1 MGLFILAQPRQPRSG
16 ELQPVEADSHDALVH
31 VRLERAG
38 VALDRAVRFPVGP
51 LVVPGVAVAPH
62 GVWVQR
68 VLCPQTKPR

>member
-1 MGLFILAQPRQPRSG
+1 MRKPQLGHVERSG

-51 LVVPGVAVAPH
+51 LVVPGVAIAPH
-62 GVWVQR
+62 GVRVQR
-68 VLCPQTKPR
+68 VLPHNNRG